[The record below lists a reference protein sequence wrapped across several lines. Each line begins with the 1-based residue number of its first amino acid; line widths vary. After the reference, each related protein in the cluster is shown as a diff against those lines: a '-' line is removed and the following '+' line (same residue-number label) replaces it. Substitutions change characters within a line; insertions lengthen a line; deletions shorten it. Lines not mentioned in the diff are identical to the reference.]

1 MLGCKGCWCLSA
13 ITFEP
18 LLMFCCCCC
27 ARSEL
32 LPAGE
37 TATAVMGIDFCDS
50 TQAANFQLWWVSL
63 SNAPFLHS
71 SKVANERIQSCV
83 WSSLQ
88 AKFLFL
94 PVLSASFSTHT
105 RKFFVSIQ
113 PPVGELM
120 RPVFLTEN
128 EFKKE
133 QGEWWKEWK
142 YDEKI
147 TRWASL
153 LFVFL
158 SIFLIFPFILT
169 FIIDLFWAAPYSF
182 TGTKSRATWQNQL
195 AGVQSWCWLWV
206 KHPQY
211 NIIIVNTSQCNIIA
225 MWLILQCTMWLLSF
239 HQPTLSEHCE
249 TVSTWHL
256 LVDWKVNGVDYFLK
270 TKLLDKKKKNRYLMG
285 FNG

>member
-1 MLGCKGCWCLSA
+1 
-13 ITFEP
+13 
-18 LLMFCCCCC
+18 MFCCCC

-50 TQAANFQLWWVSL
+50 TQAANFQLWWVCFP
-63 SNAPFLHS
+63 NAPFLHS
-71 SKVANERIQSCV
+71 SEAANGRIQSCV
-83 WSSLQ
+83 WSSLP

-133 QGEWWKEWK
+133 QGEWWNEWK
-142 YDEKI
+142 YDEKT

-158 SIFLIFPFILT
+158 KHISHISFHTNFHCWFVLSCSIFIHWHKEQGNVTKPAGWCAELVLT
-169 FIIDLFWAAPYSF
+169 LS
-182 TGTKSRATWQNQL
+182 
-195 AGVQSWCWLWV
+195 V

-211 NIIIVNTSQCNIIA
+211 NNCNYYYCKYKPVQYNCNVVNIAVRDVIIVFS
-225 MWLILQCTMWLLSF
+225 
-239 HQPTLSEHCE
+239 TLGEHCE
-249 TVSTWHL
+249 IVSTRHL

-270 TKLLDKKKKNRYLMG
+270 TKLLDKKKKINI
-285 FNG
+285 